1 MSITGE
7 VNGGRVLLK
16 ERAYEALKE
25 LILNETFPAG
35 TFLSERQLVARLG
48 MSKTPIRSALERL
61 EAEGFVTVSPQ
72 QGILVREFSL
82 QEVVDLFDI
91 RIALETF
98 AVGHIAGKVPSAYRA
113 RLEENLEA
121 QAQAAEGGDVNTS
134 TRLDFEFHLILC
146 EALGNREI
154 VRTMLG
160 LGDRLYRVIHRI
172 SSRIPGRLQASYQDH
187 RAIAQAVLSG
197 DQEWA
202 VRRVR
207 EHLEYG
213 KRYLVQR

>member
-1 MSITGE
+1 MNVTGT
-7 VNGGRVLLK
+7 VNGERVLLK

-35 TFLSERQLVARLG
+35 TFLSERRLTARLG
-48 MSKTPIRSALERL
+48 MSKTPIRSALEQL

-98 AVGHIAGKVPSAYRA
+98 VVGHITGKIPPAQRT
-113 RLEENLEA
+113 RLEGNLEA
-121 QAQAAEGGDVNTS
+121 QAKAAEGGDVNTS

-172 SSRIPGRLQASYQDH
+172 SSRVPGRLQASYQDH
-187 RAIAQAVLSG
+187 QAIAQAVLSG
-197 DQEWA
+197 DAAGA
-202 VRRVR
+202 VRQVR

-213 KRYLVQR
+213 KSYLIQR

>member
-1 MSITGE
+1 MSVTGT
-7 VNGGRVLLK
+7 VNGERVLLK
-16 ERAYEALKE
+16 ERAYETLKE

-35 TFLSERQLVARLG
+35 TFLSERQLTVRLG

-61 EAEGFVTVSPQ
+61 EAEGLVIVSPQ
-72 QGILVREFSL
+72 QGILVREISL

-98 AVGHIAGKVPSAYRA
+98 VVDHIAGKIPPTQRA
-113 RLEENLEA
+113 QLEGNLEA
-121 QAQAAEGGDVNTS
+121 QAKAAEGGDVNTS

-146 EALGNREI
+146 AALGNREI
-154 VRTMLG
+154 VRTMLS
-160 LGDRLYRVIHRI
+160 LRDRLYRVIHHI

-187 RAIAQAVLSG
+187 LAIAQAVLSG
-197 DQEWA
+197 DAEGA
-202 VRRVR
+202 VRQVR

-213 KRYLVQR
+213 KRYLIQR